1 MPEVLDQA
9 ALDSLL
15 EMVGGD
21 ADFVDELVDT
31 FLADVPQQLAELRAA
46 VAAGTAAD
54 AVRPAHTLK
63 GTAAKHRR
71 AGGRG
76 DEPLDRGRRPGGQ
89 LDGLEAQ
96 VGELERALADLETAL
111 AGARARRWAAREA
124 ALADPGSGHGGN
136 RTICAWRTLM
146 LGDAARSVAKPEGK
160 RLLRAVVDQARQGDE
175 EAFGALVRAVGDRCM
190 FIAHRI
196 LRDAGLA
203 EDAVQ
208 AALVTV
214 WRELPTL
221 RDLDRF
227 EAWLHRILV
236 NACYAEA
243 RRDRRYAANVVL
255 LEMDGPT
262 ATDEYTA
269 VHDRDQLD
277 RGFRRLP
284 PEQRAILV
292 FHYALGMTVPEV
304 ADHLGIPLGTAKSRL
319 SYATASIR
327 AALEADARSPL
338 LDQEHLA

>member
-1 MPEVLDQA
+1 M
-9 ALDSLL
+9 
-15 EMVGGD
+15 
-21 ADFVDELVDT
+21 
-31 FLADVPQQLAELRAA
+31 LR
-46 VAAGTAAD
+46 D
-54 AVRPAHTLK
+54 
-63 GTAAKHRR
+63 
-71 AGGRG
+71 
-76 DEPLDRGRRPGGQ
+76 
-89 LDGLEAQ
+89 
-96 VGELERALADLETAL
+96 
-111 AGARARRWAAREA
+111 
-124 ALADPGSGHGGN
+124 
-136 RTICAWRTLM
+136 I
-146 LGDAARSVAKPEGK
+146 
-160 RLLRAVVDQARQGDE
+160 VDQARQGDE

-243 RRDRRYAANVVL
+243 RRGRRFATNVVL
-255 LEMDGPT
+255 LETDRP
-262 ATDEYTA
+262 ATDEYLT

-277 RGFRRLP
+277 RAFRRLT